1 MYNFVDTTQTP
12 AESRQLPAEAL
23 QINGEYIENQIEG
36 YQTLYVTG
44 RELSESEIN
53 EIQIGNATG
62 TEYQGKRNVQ
72 RTITVG
78 FQLLCGT
85 PEEFTERFN
94 TLNGILNVEQ
104 ARLIFRDEPD
114 KYYIGTKSE
123 VGDIPSGRLNVK
135 GEFAFY
141 CCDPYKYS
149 VAEKTFQASL
159 NAAGIM
165 EVSIQNDGTV
175 PAVISYD
182 IKHNHEN
189 GFVGIVSRYGAMQY
203 GKIDEV
209 DSETLQRSEE
219 LFRFDGYDAFWA
231 MTNGQGILTEDFPK
245 NGTWREDTYNDK
257 NSYLALDNVGSGSSW
272 HGASKMVTLPQDSSG
287 SNVAQNFLCQTRVW
301 FEAGRP
307 SQTGLLEFVIGDEDN
322 NLLASI
328 HIIKT
333 STNSGSAR
341 VIMKIADEEVERIE
355 FTANGSSPV
364 ALNAGQLYIRKSG
377 ELFEFYYHGKHSF
390 RRPSLAEK
398 KAKSV
403 TIFLGQHGSRGSS
416 ANDLV
421 TRMYFDYLFFRKDN
435 VNYENDIP
443 NRYPAGSTLHIDG
456 YAGKAYLDGVDCT
469 GDEILGTRY
478 FKAPP
483 GETEV
488 QFLYSDFSDPPPTIT
503 ATIKEAWL

>member
-53 EIQIGNATG
+53 ETQIGNATG

-78 FQLLCGT
+78 FQLLCST
-85 PEEFTERFN
+85 PEEFTEKFN
-94 TLNGILNVEQ
+94 TLNGILDVEQ

-149 VAEKTFQASL
+149 AAEKTFQASL

-165 EVSIQNDGTV
+165 EVSIQNDGTA

-189 GFVGIVSRYGAMQY
+189 GFVGIASEYGAMQY
-203 GKIDEV
+203 GKVDEI

-219 LFRFDGYDAFWA
+219 LFRYSNPTEFGA
-231 MTNGQGILTEDFPK
+231 MTNGQGVLTEDFPK
-245 NGTWREDTYNDK
+245 NGTWRTVTYQDK
-257 NSYLALDNVGSGSSW
+257 PYLALDNVGSGSSW

-503 ATIKEAWL
+503 AIIKEAWL

>member
-78 FQLLCGT
+78 FQLLCST
-85 PEEFTERFN
+85 PEEFTEKFN
-94 TLNGILNVEQ
+94 TLNGILDVEQ

-165 EVSIQNDGTV
+165 EVSIQNDGTA

-189 GFVGIVSRYGAMQY
+189 GFVGIASRYGAMQY
-203 GKIDEV
+203 GKVDEI
-209 DSETLQRSEE
+209 DSETLRRSEE
-219 LFRFDGYDAFWA
+219 LFRYSNPTEFGA
-231 MTNGQGILTEDFPK
+231 MTNGQGVLTEDFPK
-245 NGTWREDTYNDK
+245 NGTWRTVTYQDK
-257 NSYLALDNVGSGSSW
+257 PYLALDNVGSGSSW

-287 SNVAQNFLCQTRVW
+287 SNAAQNFLCQTRVW
-301 FEAGRP
+301 FEVGRQ
-307 SQTGLLEFVIGDEDN
+307 SQTGLLEFVIGDEEG

-328 HIIKT
+328 HILKN
-333 STNSGSAR
+333 STNSGAAR

-377 ELFEFYYHGKHSF
+377 EAD
-390 RRPSLAEK
+390 RRKSLYDDT
-398 KAKSV
+398 S
-403 TIFLGQHGSRGSS
+403 
-416 ANDLV
+416 
-421 TRMYFDYLFFRKDN
+421 
-435 VNYENDIP
+435 
-443 NRYPAGSTLHIDG
+443 
-456 YAGKAYLDGVDCT
+456 
-469 GDEILGTRY
+469 
-478 FKAPP
+478 
-483 GETEV
+483 
-488 QFLYSDFSDPPPTIT
+488 
-503 ATIKEAWL
+503 

>member
-78 FQLLCGT
+78 FQLLCST
-85 PEEFTERFN
+85 PEEFTEKFN
-94 TLNGILNVEQ
+94 TLNGILDVEQ

-203 GKIDEV
+203 GKID
-209 DSETLQRSEE
+209 
-219 LFRFDGYDAFWA
+219 FDGYDTFWA

-257 NSYLALDNVGSGSSW
+257 DSYLALDNVGSGSSW
-272 HGASKMVTLPQDSSG
+272 HGASKMVTLPQDPSG

-301 FEAGRP
+301 FEAGRS

-456 YAGKAYLDGVDCT
+456 HAGKAYLDGVDCT

>member
-53 EIQIGNATG
+53 ETQIGNATG

-78 FQLLCGT
+78 FQLLCST
-85 PEEFTERFN
+85 PEEFTEKFN
-94 TLNGILNVEQ
+94 TLNGILDVEQ

-257 NSYLALDNVGSGSSW
+257 DSYLALDNVGSGSSW

>member
-1 MYNFVDTTQTP
+1 MPT
-12 AESRQLPAEAL
+12 
-23 QINGEYIENQIEG
+23 
-36 YQTLYVTG
+36 
-44 RELSESEIN
+44 
-53 EIQIGNATG
+53 
-62 TEYQGKRNVQ
+62 
-72 RTITVG
+72 
-78 FQLLCGT
+78 
-85 PEEFTERFN
+85 
-94 TLNGILNVEQ
+94 
-104 ARLIFRDEPD
+104 
-114 KYYIGTKSE
+114 
-123 VGDIPSGRLNVK
+123 
-135 GEFAFY
+135 
-141 CCDPYKYS
+141 
-149 VAEKTFQASL
+149 
-159 NAAGIM
+159 
-165 EVSIQNDGTV
+165 
-175 PAVISYD
+175 
-182 IKHNHEN
+182 
-189 GFVGIVSRYGAMQY
+189 
-203 GKIDEV
+203 
-209 DSETLQRSEE
+209 
-219 LFRFDGYDAFWA
+219 
-231 MTNGQGILTEDFPK
+231 
-245 NGTWREDTYNDK
+245 
-257 NSYLALDNVGSGSSW
+257 GSGSYIVQRKVRLVLIGHCSP
-272 HGASKMVTLPQDSSG
+272 GAIFREILCQDSSG

-328 HIIKT
+328 HILKN
-333 STNSGSAR
+333 STNSGAAR

-416 ANDLV
+416 VNDLV

-456 YAGKAYLDGVDCT
+456 HAGKAYLDGVDCT

-478 FKAPP
+478 FKVPP

>member
-53 EIQIGNATG
+53 ETQIGNATG

-78 FQLLCGT
+78 FQLLCST
-85 PEEFTERFN
+85 PEEFTEKFN
-94 TLNGILNVEQ
+94 TLNGILDVEQ

-149 VAEKTFQASL
+149 AAEKTFQASL

-165 EVSIQNDGTV
+165 EVSIQNDGTA

-189 GFVGIVSRYGAMQY
+189 GFVGIASRYGAMQY
-203 GKIDEV
+203 GKVDEI
-209 DSETLQRSEE
+209 DSETLRRSEE
-219 LFRFDGYDAFWA
+219 LFRYSNPTEFGA
-231 MTNGQGILTEDFPK
+231 MTNGQGVLTEDFPK
-245 NGTWREDTYNDK
+245 NGTWRTVTYQDK
-257 NSYLALDNVGSGSSW
+257 PYLALDNVGSGSSW

>member
-12 AESRQLPAEAL
+12 AESRQLQAEAL

-53 EIQIGNATG
+53 ETQIGNATG

-78 FQLLCGT
+78 FQLLCST
-85 PEEFTERFN
+85 PEEFTEKFN
-94 TLNGILNVEQ
+94 TLNGILDVEQ

-165 EVSIQNDGTV
+165 EVSIQNDGTA

-189 GFVGIVSRYGAMQY
+189 GFVGIASRYGAMQY
-203 GKIDEV
+203 GKVDEI
-209 DSETLQRSEE
+209 DSETLRRSEE
-219 LFRFDGYDAFWA
+219 LFRYSNPTEFGA
-231 MTNGQGILTEDFPK
+231 MTNGQGVLTEDFPK
-245 NGTWREDTYNDK
+245 NGTWRTVTYQDK
-257 NSYLALDNVGSGSSW
+257 PYLALDNVGSGSSW

>member
-53 EIQIGNATG
+53 ETQIGNATG

-78 FQLLCGT
+78 FQLLCST
-85 PEEFTERFN
+85 PEEFTEKFN
-94 TLNGILNVEQ
+94 TLNGILDVEQ

-149 VAEKTFQASL
+149 TAEKTFQASL

-165 EVSIQNDGTV
+165 EVSIQNDGTA

-189 GFVGIVSRYGAMQY
+189 GFVGIASEYGAMQY
-203 GKIDEV
+203 GKVDEI

-219 LFRFDGYDAFWA
+219 LFRYSNPTEFGA
-231 MTNGQGILTEDFPK
+231 MTNGQGVLTEDFPK
-245 NGTWREDTYNDK
+245 NGTWRTVTYQDK
-257 NSYLALDNVGSGSSW
+257 PYLALDNVGSGSSW
-272 HGASKMVTLPQDSSG
+272 HGASKMITLPQDSSG

>member
-1 MYNFVDTTQTP
+1 MYNFVDTTQAS

-78 FQLLCGT
+78 FQLLCST
-85 PEEFTERFN
+85 PEEFTEKFN
-94 TLNGILNVEQ
+94 TLNGILDVEQ

-219 LFRFDGYDAFWA
+219 LFRFDGYDAFSA

-245 NGTWREDTYNDK
+245 NGTWREDTYNDSD
-257 NSYLALDNVGSGSSW
+257 SYLALNNVGSGSSW
-272 HGASKMVTLPQDSSG
+272 HGASKMITLPQDSSG

-307 SQTGLLEFVIGDEDN
+307 SQTGLLEFVIGDEDD

-364 ALNAGQLYIRKSG
+364 ALNAGQLYIRKTG
-377 ELFEFYYHGKHSF
+377 EVFEFYYHGKHTF
-390 RRPSLAEK
+390 RKPELSGK

>member
-78 FQLLCGT
+78 FQLLCST
-85 PEEFTERFN
+85 PEEFTEKFN
-94 TLNGILNVEQ
+94 TLNGILDVEQ

-159 NAAGIM
+159 NDAGIM
-165 EVSIQNDGTV
+165 EVSIQNDGTA

-189 GFVGIVSRYGAMQY
+189 GFVGIASEYGAMQY
-203 GKIDEV
+203 GKVDEI

-219 LFRFDGYDAFWA
+219 LFRYSNPTEFGA
-231 MTNGQGILTEDFPK
+231 MTNGQGVLTEDFPK
-245 NGTWREDTYNDK
+245 NGTWRTVTYQDK
-257 NSYLALDNVGSGSSW
+257 PYLALDNVGSGSSW

-301 FEAGRP
+301 FEVGRQ
-307 SQTGLLEFVIGDEDN
+307 SQTGLLEFVIGDEEG

-328 HIIKT
+328 HILKN
-333 STNSGSAR
+333 STNSGAAR

-456 YAGKAYLDGVDCT
+456 YAGKAYLDGVECT

>member
-1 MYNFVDTTQTP
+1 MYNFVDTIQAS

-53 EIQIGNATG
+53 ETQIGNATG

-78 FQLLCGT
+78 FQLLCST
-85 PEEFTERFN
+85 PEEFTEKFN
-94 TLNGILNVEQ
+94 TLNGILDVEQ

-257 NSYLALDNVGSGSSW
+257 DSYLALDNVGSGSSW

>member
-1 MYNFVDTTQTP
+1 MYNFVDTTQTS

-53 EIQIGNATG
+53 ETQIGNATG

-78 FQLLCGT
+78 FQLLCST
-85 PEEFTERFN
+85 PEEFTEKFN
-94 TLNGILNVEQ
+94 TLNGILDVEQ

-257 NSYLALDNVGSGSSW
+257 DSYLALDNVGSGSSW

-377 ELFEFYYHGKHSF
+377 ELFEFYYHGKYSF

>member
-78 FQLLCGT
+78 FQLLCST
-85 PEEFTERFN
+85 PEEFTEKFN
-94 TLNGILNVEQ
+94 TLNGILDVEQ

-123 VGDIPSGRLNVK
+123 VGDTPSGRLNVK

-165 EVSIQNDGTV
+165 EVSIQNDGTA

-189 GFVGIVSRYGAMQY
+189 GFVGIASRYGAMQY
-203 GKIDEV
+203 GKVDEI
-209 DSETLQRSEE
+209 DSETLRRSEE
-219 LFRFDGYDAFWA
+219 LFRYSNPTEFGA
-231 MTNGQGILTEDFPK
+231 MTNGQGVLTEDFPK
-245 NGTWREDTYNDK
+245 NGTWRTVTYQDK
-257 NSYLALDNVGSGSSW
+257 PYLALDNVGSGSSW

-287 SNVAQNFLCQTRVW
+287 SNAAQNFLCQTRVW
-301 FEAGRP
+301 FEVGRQ
-307 SQTGLLEFVIGDEDN
+307 SQTGLLEFVIGDEEG

-328 HIIKT
+328 HILKN
-333 STNSGSAR
+333 STNSGAAR
-341 VIMKIADEEVERIE
+341 VIMKIADEEVARIE